1 MNRTSP
7 FVLACLVVV
16 LCLPSAFAQDRAVVD
31 KYCVGC
37 HNQKAKTAGLALD
50 GADFARPSNSADVW
64 EKVIRK
70 LRAEMMPPVGA
81 PRPDKAALDAV
92 ASYLETSL
100 DKAAAAKPNPGRKVL
115 HRLNRAEYG
124 NAIRDLFALSALD
137 VTSLLPSDN
146 EAYGFDNIADV
157 LGTSPALMERYL
169 SAAWKIASLAVGN
182 PKITP
187 AIETFRVRYDLSQRD
202 HIEGLPVGTRGGML
216 IKYDFPVD
224 GDYIIRPKL
233 WKTTV
238 NQVGGLELPHDL
250 EVTFD
255 GERVR
260 LARLG
265 GPEDERNSYEF
276 PTSTAEEIEKRFEI
290 RVPVKAGHHAIGVA
304 FLKKSSAPSVD
315 LLQPFLRDRI
325 DPISPAGIPELDR
338 VTIEG
343 PFNVKGPG
351 DSPSR
356 RRIFTCRPAAGADPA
371 VCAKNILSG
380 LARRAYRR
388 PATDVELSRLLGFF
402 QTGLKKAGSF
412 DEGIE
417 NALAFLLVSPQF
429 LFRFEYDPPGV
440 ASGQVY
446 RVSDL
451 ELASRLSFF
460 IWSSIPDDQL
470 LNLAVQGRLKNPTV
484 LEQQV
489 KRMLA
494 DERARALG
502 ANFAG
507 QWLYLRNMESVKPVE
522 DVFPDFDDNLRQG
535 LKRETEMLFESIV
548 LEDRSALDLLT
559 ANYTFVNERVAKHY
573 GIPGIY
579 GDQMRRVTVKDDYRR
594 GLLGQGSILTITS
607 LANRT
612 SPVNRGKYVLTNI
625 LGTPP
630 PEPPANVPPLNE
642 APDKSLS
649 MRDRMAQHRTNTVCA
664 NCHKLMDPIGL
675 ALENFDAVGRWRTAD
690 GEAPIDP
697 SDTLYNGVKVTGPA
711 ALRDVVL
718 SHPDQFVRTMTEMLM
733 TYGLGRGVEYFD
745 MPTVRAIVKESSRT
759 NYRFSSLVLG
769 VVKSAPFQMKTK
781 SEDRAAAASR

>member
-1 MNRTSP
+1 MKQRAL
-7 FVLACLVVV
+7 FLVCAAVS
-16 LCLPSAFAQDRAVVD
+16 LFSATAPAQDRAVLD
-31 KYCVGC
+31 KYCVTC
-37 HNQKAKTAGLALD
+37 HNQKLKTAGLAFD
-50 GADFARPSNSADVW
+50 TADFARPTNNADVW

-70 LRAEMMPPVGA
+70 LRAQMMPPVGS
-81 PRPDKAALDAV
+81 PRPEKAALDAV
-92 ASYLETSL
+92 ASYLETSI
-100 DKAAAAKPNPGRKVL
+100 DKLADASPNPGRTVL

-124 NAIRDLFALSALD
+124 NAIRDLFALNALD
-137 VTSLLPSDN
+137 VTSLLPADT

-187 AIETFRVRYDLSQRD
+187 AIETFRVRYDLSQHD
-202 HIEGLPVGTRGGML
+202 HIEGLPVGTRGGLL
-216 IKYDFPVD
+216 IQYDFPVD
-224 GDYIIRPKL
+224 GDYIIRPRL

-250 EVTFD
+250 EITFD

-265 GPEDERNSYEF
+265 GPEDERNSYAF
-276 PTSTAEEIEKRFEI
+276 PTSTADEIEKRFEI
-290 RVPVKAGHHAIGVA
+290 TLPVKAGTHALGVA
-304 FLKKSSAPSVD
+304 FLKKSSAPPVE

-325 DPISPAGIPELDR
+325 DPINPAGIPELDR

-343 PFNVKGPG
+343 PFNVKGAG

-356 RRIFTCRPAAGADPA
+356 RRIFSCRPAAGTDALP
-371 VCAKNILSG
+371 CAKTILSTLG
-380 LARRAYRR
+380 RRAYRR
-388 PATDVELSRLLGFF
+388 PLTDAEVSRLINFF
-402 QTGLKKAGSF
+402 QSGQKKGGF

-417 NALAFLLVSPQF
+417 NALAFMLVSPQF
-429 LFRFEYDPPGV
+429 LFRFEYDPPNAVPGTT
-440 ASGQVY
+440 Y

-470 LNLAVQGRLKNPTV
+470 LNLAIQGKLKNPAV

-494 DERARALG
+494 DQRARALG

-507 QWLYLRNMESVKPVE
+507 QWLYLRNMQSAKPDE
-522 DVFPDFDDNLRQG
+522 DLFPDFDDNLRQG

-548 LEDRSALDLLT
+548 LEDRTALDLLT
-559 ANYTFVNERVAKHY
+559 ADYTFVNERLAKHY

-579 GDQMRRVTVKDDYRR
+579 GDQMRRVTIKDDYRK
-594 GLLGQGSILTITS
+594 GLLGHGSILTLTS
-607 LANRT
+607 MPNRT
-612 SPVNRGKYVLTNI
+612 SPVNRGKYILTNI

-630 PEPPANVPPLNE
+630 PMPPPNVPPLNE
-642 APDKSLS
+642 APEKSLS
-649 MRDRMAQHRTNTVCA
+649 MRDRMAQHRSNAVCA

-675 ALENFDAVGRWRTAD
+675 ALENFDAIGRWRTLD

-697 SDTLYNGVKVTGPA
+697 SDTLYNGIKVNGPA
-711 ALRDVVL
+711 SLRQVIL
-718 SHPDQFVRTMTEMLM
+718 SHPDQFIRTMTEMLM
-733 TYGLGRGVEYFD
+733 TYGVGRGLEYYD
-745 MPTVRAIVKESSRT
+745 MPTVRSIVKDAARS

-769 VVKSAPFQMKTK
+769 VVKSAPFQMKVK
-781 SEDRAAAASR
+781 KDS

>member
-1 MNRTSP
+1 
-7 FVLACLVVV
+7 
-16 LCLPSAFAQDRAVVD
+16 
-31 KYCVGC
+31 
-37 HNQKAKTAGLALD
+37 
-50 GADFARPSNSADVW
+50 
-64 EKVIRK
+64 
-70 LRAEMMPPVGA
+70 
-81 PRPDKAALDAV
+81 
-92 ASYLETSL
+92 
-100 DKAAAAKPNPGRKVL
+100 
-115 HRLNRAEYG
+115 
-124 NAIRDLFALSALD
+124 LFALNALD
-137 VTSLLPSDN
+137 VTSLLPADT

-216 IKYDFPVD
+216 INYDFPVD
-224 GDYIIRPKL
+224 GEYVIRPKL

-255 GERVR
+255 GDRIR
-260 LARLG
+260 LARVG

-276 PTSTAEEIEKRFEI
+276 PTSTADEIEKRFEV
-290 RVPVKAGHHAIGVA
+290 RMPVKAGHHAIGVA

-351 DSPSR
+351 ESPSR
-356 RRIFTCRPAAGADPA
+356 RRIFSCRPATGADPLP
-371 VCAKNILSG
+371 CAKNILST

-388 PATDVELSRLLGFF
+388 PVTEAELGRLVSLF
-402 QTGLKKAGSF
+402 QSGQKKNSSF

-417 NALAFLLVSPQF
+417 NAVAFILVSPQF
-429 LFRFEYDPPGV
+429 LFRFEYDPPNV
-440 ASGQVY
+440 APGTIY

-470 LNLAVQGRLKNPTV
+470 LNLAVRGRLKNPTV

-507 QWLYLRNMESVKPVE
+507 QWLYLRNMQSVRPVE

-535 LKRETEMLFESIV
+535 MKRETEMLFESIV
-548 LEDRSALDLLT
+548 LEDRGALDLLT
-559 ANYTFVNERVAKHY
+559 ANYTFMNERLAKHY
-573 GIPGIY
+573 GISGIY
-579 GDQMRRVTVKDDYRR
+579 GDQMRRVTVKDEYRK
-594 GLLGQGSILTITS
+594 GLLGHGSILTITS

-612 SPVNRGKYVLTNI
+612 SPVTRGKYVLTNI

-630 PEPPANVPPLNE
+630 PEPPPNVPPLNE

-649 MRDRMAQHRTNTVCA
+649 MRDRMAQHRANTVCA

-675 ALENFDAVGRWRTAD
+675 ALENFDAIGRWRDLD
-690 GEAPIDP
+690 GEAAIDP
-697 SDTLYNGVKVTGPA
+697 SDTLYNGVKVNGA
-711 ALRDVVL
+711 GGLRQVIL
-718 SHPDQFVRTMTEMLM
+718 SHPEQFVRTMTEMLM
-733 TYGLGRGVEYFD
+733 TYSLGRGLEYYD
-745 MPTVRAIVKESSRT
+745 MPTVRSIVKEAART

-769 VVKSAPFQMKTK
+769 VVKSAPFQKMKK
-781 SEDRAAAASR
+781 